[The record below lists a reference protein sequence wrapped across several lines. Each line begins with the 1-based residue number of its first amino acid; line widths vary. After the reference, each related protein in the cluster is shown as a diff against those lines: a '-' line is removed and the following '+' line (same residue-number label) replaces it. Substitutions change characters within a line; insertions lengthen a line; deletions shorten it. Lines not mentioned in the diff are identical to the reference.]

1 MKYLKL
7 VRYQNLALIVMMQLI
22 LRYGFLNLQMIPL
35 FLTGWQFSLLV
46 IATVLLAAAGY
57 VINDIMDQ
65 DVDLDNNPD
74 GVIVGKS
81 ISEEKAYNLYFA
93 LNITGMLLGFYITTL
108 VDKTSFFSIFIISS
122 ALLYLYAT
130 NFKQTLLIGN
140 IIVSLVTALSII
152 IVGVF
157 DVIPNLTL
165 GTYAEYAQMKVL
177 LYILLDYSIF
187 AFLLNFIRE
196 IVKDM
201 EDVDGDNN
209 QGMRTLP
216 IVLGIPKT
224 SKVVFGLGLFSTVFL
239 LWYINTN
246 MMSAKLYYAVLYDIV
261 FLVGPLLFFSIKI
274 FNAATKKEFTM
285 LSALMK
291 WVIFFGVLSIVV
303 VNLNIKYR
311 A

>member
-7 VRYQNLALIVMMQLI
+7 VRYQNLALIVLMQLI

-140 IIVSLVTALSII
+140 IIVSLVTALSIL

-177 LYILLDYSIF
+177 LYILLDYAIF

-216 IVLGIPKT
+216 IVLGIAKT

-239 LWYINTN
+239 MWYINTN

>member
-7 VRYQNLALIVMMQLI
+7 VRYQNLALIVLMQLI

-140 IIVSLVTALSII
+140 IIVSLVTALSIL

-177 LYILLDYSIF
+177 LYILLDYAIF

-216 IVLGIPKT
+216 IVLGIAKT

>member
-7 VRYQNLALIVMMQLI
+7 VRYQNLALIVLMQLV

-35 FLTGWQFSLLV
+35 FLSGWQFSLLV
-46 IATVLLAAAGY
+46 ASTVLIAAAGY

-65 DVDLDNNPD
+65 DTDLDNNPD
-74 GVIVGKS
+74 TVIVGKS
-81 ISEEKAYNLYFA
+81 ISEEKAYNIYFT

-140 IIVSLVTALSII
+140 IIVSLVIALSIL

-157 DVIPNLTL
+157 DIISNLTL
-165 GTYAEYAQMKVL
+165 GTYVDYAQMKIL
-177 LYILLDYSIF
+177 LYVLLDYAIF

-201 EDVDGDNN
+201 EDIEGDNN

-216 IVLGIPKT
+216 IVFGIVNT
-224 SKVVFGLGLFSTVFL
+224 SKIVFVLGLFSTVFL

-246 MMSAKLYYAVLYDIV
+246 MMSAKLYYAVLFDLV
-261 FLVGPLLFFSIKI
+261 FLVGPLLFFIVKM
-274 FNAATKKEFTM
+274 FNATTKKEFKM
-285 LSALMK
+285 LSSLLK
-291 WVIFFGVLSIVV
+291 WVIFFGVLSILV
-303 VNLNIKYR
+303 VNLNIKYC

>member
-7 VRYQNLALIVMMQLI
+7 VRYQNLALIVLMQLI

-140 IIVSLVTALSII
+140 IIVSLVTALSILI
-152 IVGVF
+152 IGVF

-177 LYILLDYSIF
+177 LYILLDYAIF

-216 IVLGIPKT
+216 IVLGIAKT

>member
-7 VRYQNLALIVMMQLI
+7 VRYQNLALIVLMQLI

-65 DVDLDNNPD
+65 DADLDNNPD
-74 GVIVGKS
+74 SVIVGKS

-140 IIVSLVTALSII
+140 FIVSLVTALSIL

-157 DVIPNLTL
+157 DIIPNLTL
-165 GTYAEYAQMKVL
+165 STYADYVQMKVL
-177 LYILLDYSIF
+177 LYILLDYAIF

-201 EDVDGDNN
+201 EDVEGDNN

-216 IVLGIPKT
+216 IVLGVEKT
-224 SKVVFGLGLFSTVFL
+224 SKVVFGLGLFSTFFL

-246 MMSAKLYYAVLYDIV
+246 MMSAKLYYAVLYDLV

-274 FNAATKKEFTM
+274 FNAASKKEFTK
-285 LSALMK
+285 LSTLMK
-291 WVIFFGVLSIVV
+291 WIIFFGVLSIVV

>member
-7 VRYQNLALIVMMQLI
+7 VRYQNLALIVLMQLI

-93 LNITGMLLGFYITTL
+93 LNITGMLLGFYITSL

-140 IIVSLVTALSII
+140 IIVSLVTALSIL

-177 LYILLDYSIF
+177 LYILLDYAIF

-216 IVLGIPKT
+216 IVLGIAKT

-239 LWYINTN
+239 MWYINTN